1 MDAGLLNSEWAGLWP
16 AELASASW
24 PRAGPAVWVGAG
36 RSFAARPYRSMLGTC
51 RRGELSMRVL
61 VTGGT
66 GYVGCHTV
74 AALAGQGHQV
84 RLLVRARDR
93 IAPALDPLGVAGAD
107 AVVGDV
113 TSAAAVEQAMLG
125 CDAVVHAA
133 AVFSLDPRQAGVMQ
147 QANPAGAATVLEA
160 AQRRGLDPIV
170 CVSTMGVFVPV
181 TGAMLTSE
189 TPVGAGIGPYTR
201 SKIAA
206 ELVARGCQQA
216 GSPVV
221 LTYPAVVQGPHDP
234 HLGDSVR
241 FVRDLLR
248 GRLPVLPR
256 GRLSFVDVRD
266 VGALHAAVLRPD
278 RGARRY
284 LLGGPAVEVT
294 EVAALLGE
302 LTGRRL
308 PQRTAPDWVLQHS
321 GRLADRVQRLLP
333 VRLPASAEQAALPLS
348 IPGGVVVDDSAT
360 RQELAIER
368 RELRETLAD
377 TVRWLAAR
385 GLVTARQAGAL
396 AG

>member
-1 MDAGLLNSEWAGLWP
+1 
-16 AELASASW
+16 
-24 PRAGPAVWVGAG
+24 
-36 RSFAARPYRSMLGTC
+36 
-51 RRGELSMRVL
+51 VL

-66 GYVGCHTV
+66 GYIGCHTV
-74 AALAGQGHQV
+74 AALAGQGHRV

-93 IAPALDPLGVAGAD
+93 IAPALVPLGIAEAD

-113 TSAAAVEQAMLG
+113 TSAAAVEEAMLG

-133 AVFSLDPRQAGVMQ
+133 SVFSLDPRLAAVMQ
-147 QANPAGAATVLEA
+147 QVNPAGAGTVLGA
-160 AQRRGLDPIV
+160 AQRHGLDPIV
-170 CVSTMGVFVPV
+170 YVSTTGVFTPV
-181 TGAMLTSE
+181 ITAMLTAD

-206 ELVARGCQQA
+206 ELVARGYQQA

-221 LTYPAVVQGPHDP
+221 ITYPAVVQGPHDP

-256 GRLSFVDVRD
+256 GRLSLVDVRD
-266 VGALHAAVLRPD
+266 VGALHAAVLRPGL
-278 RGARRY
+278 GARRY
-284 LLGGPAVEVT
+284 LLGGPAVKVT

-308 PQRTAPDWVLQHS
+308 PQRTAPDWVLQRGS
-321 GRLADRVQRLLP
+321 RLADRAQRLLP
-333 VRLPASAEQAALPLS
+333 ARLPASAEQVALPIS
-348 IPGGVVVDDSAT
+348 IPADVVVDDTAT
-360 RQELAIER
+360 RRELAIER
-368 RELRETLAD
+368 RDLHETLAD
-377 TVRWLAAR
+377 TVRWLATQ
-385 GLVTARQAGAL
+385 GLLTARQAGAL

>member
-1 MDAGLLNSEWAGLWP
+1 
-16 AELASASW
+16 
-24 PRAGPAVWVGAG
+24 
-36 RSFAARPYRSMLGTC
+36 
-51 RRGELSMRVL
+51 MRVL
-61 VTGGT
+61 VTGGS

-133 AVFSLDPRQAGVMQ
+133 AVFSLDPRRGAVMR

-160 AQRRGLDPIV
+160 AQRCGLDPIV
-170 CVSTMGVFVPV
+170 YVSTMGVFVPV
-181 TGAMLTSE
+181 TGAMLTAGA
-189 TPVGAGIGPYTR
+189 PVGAGIGPYTR

-221 LTYPAVVQGPHDP
+221 ITYPAVVQGPHDP
-234 HLGDSVR
+234 RLGDSVR

-266 VGALHAAVLRPD
+266 VGALHAAVLRPG

-284 LLGGPAVEVT
+284 LLGGPAVEVA

-321 GRLADRVQRLLP
+321 WPPGRPGAAPAPGAAAGQRGTGGI
-333 VRLPASAEQAALPLS
+333 AAQH
-348 IPGGVVVDDSAT
+348 PG
-360 RQELAIER
+360 R
-368 RELRETLAD
+368 R
-377 TVRWLAAR
+377 R
-385 GLVTARQAGAL
+385 GG
-396 AG
+396 